1 MNTLDLVNKV
11 AKENSITL
19 GRAEMIVSIVME
31 KLLDKIKDE
40 KFVSVP
46 DFGNFELVKKST
58 PPSFGVTKENIF
70 ISKNY
75 VNFKPDKSFLD
86 KINT

>member
-31 KLLDKIKDE
+31 KLLDKIKNE
-40 KFVSVP
+40 KIVNVP
-46 DFGNFELVKKST
+46 GFGDFELVKKST
-58 PPSFGVTKENIF
+58 PPSFAVTKENIF

-75 VNFKPDKSFLD
+75 VSFKPDKSFIE